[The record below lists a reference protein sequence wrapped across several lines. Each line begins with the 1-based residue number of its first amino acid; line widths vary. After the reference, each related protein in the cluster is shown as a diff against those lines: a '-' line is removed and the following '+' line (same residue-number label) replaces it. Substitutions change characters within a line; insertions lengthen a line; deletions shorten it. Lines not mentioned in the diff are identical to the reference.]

1 MSEEQ
6 NKPSSSGVV
15 KEFGI
20 TSFAVKNATSVII
33 VTLIILFGG
42 MLAYNTMPKEL
53 FPEIVLPQIYVRTVY
68 PGNSPVDI
76 ENLIT
81 RPIEKEIK
89 PLKGLSKFTSTSV
102 QDNSIIMVEFNTNV
116 PVKQALQDVKDAV
129 DRSKSQLPS
138 DLDIE
143 PIVMDVNL
151 SEMPIMNINLSGDYS
166 VDDLKSYADK
176 LKDRLE
182 LIPEISKA
190 DVRGAL
196 EREIN
201 IVVDL
206 HKMERVQ
213 VSFDDIEQA
222 IAYENMN
229 ISGGS
234 LLTDGKR
241 RAIRVEGEFR
251 TPQEISNTIVKAEFG
266 NIIYLRDI
274 AEVVD
279 GYAERN
285 SYARLEGKT
294 VVSVDVVKKSGEN
307 LLAAT
312 DQIMRTLDEAKEEVF
327 PSDLKVTITNDQSD
341 QVKGQLLNLENSI
354 YSGVILVVAVLYFFL
369 GLRNALFVGIAIPLS
384 MLMSFMIL
392 AAMGVTINMIVLFGL
407 ILALGM
413 LVDNGIVVVE
423 NVYRQLQEGKSVI
436 QATKEGVGEIAIPII
451 TSTLTTLAA
460 FAPLLFWEGVMGE
473 FMGYLPLTL
482 IAVLGS
488 SLFVALII
496 NPVVAIFFMQ
506 DEKTEV
512 KPTQKRLWIWT
523 GLYALLGV
531 LFFFG
536 GFSSVAM
543 LSFTMA
549 VLIPLHHYALTPV
562 ADWFQNSALV
572 KLENVYLRLLQ
583 GSLVKWRPYA
593 LFLGSI
599 FLLVFSIV
607 MVGIVSPPVEFF
619 PENDPKYINVF
630 IEMEQGTDLEATNE
644 LVLDIEEEVNTILQP
659 YRVAVNSVVT
669 NIGEGSSDPMDGAQA
684 GETPNKAKITISFV
698 EFEFREGISSS
709 EVMRRLSEDITRRAG
724 VSVNVQKNNEGPPVG
739 KPINIEVSGDD
750 FDKLVVLSEQIK
762 SDVEEA
768 DIPGIEGLRLDLET
782 GKPELVVQVDR
793 ARARAFGIS
802 TGQIGGALRTALF
815 GKEVSKFKEGEDEY
829 PIIIKLQ
836 DDFRYELTTLLN
848 QKVTFRDMTTGR
860 IKQVPISAV
869 ADVSYTSGLGSV
881 KRRDQNRTITV
892 WSNVIEG
899 YNANE
904 INAQIKARF
913 AGYAVPEGFTVRFTG
928 ESEEQ
933 DKAAAFLGKA
943 FLIAVAL
950 ILLIL
955 VAQFDSVIKPL
966 IIIGSVIF
974 STIGVFIGIATFNMT
989 ISVMMTG
996 IGIVSLAGIVV
1007 NNAIVLIDYIDLTRA
1022 RRREE
1027 LGLAE
1032 GMILPMSETLGCIVE
1047 AGRTRLRPVLLT
1059 AITTV
1064 LGLIPLA
1071 TGMNINFYTLAS
1083 ELDPNIY
1090 FGGDNVAFW
1099 GPMAWTV
1106 IFGLSFATFLTL
1118 VIVPVMYLLVE
1129 QFRLL
1134 FINKE
1139 RIASVDGR

>member
-1 MSEEQ
+1 MFDDQ
-6 NKPSSSGVV
+6 QQKPTKSSVV
-15 KEFGI
+15 KEFAA
-20 TSFAVKNATSVII
+20 TTFALKNATSVII
-33 VTLIILFGG
+33 LTIIILFGG

-89 PLKGLSKFTSTSV
+89 PLKGISKFTSTSV
-102 QDNSIIMVEFNTNV
+102 QDNSIIMVEFNTDV
-116 PVKQALQDVKDAV
+116 EVKVALQDVKDAV
-129 DRSKSQLPS
+129 DRAKSELPS

-151 SEMPIMNINLSGDYS
+151 SELPIMNINLSGDYS
-166 VDDLKSYADK
+166 VDDLKTYADK

-201 IVVDL
+201 IIVDL
-206 HKMERVQ
+206 HRMEQVQ

-229 ISGGS
+229 ISGGA

-241 RAIRVEGEFR
+241 RAVRVEGEFKSMD
-251 TPQEISNTIVKAEFG
+251 EIANTIVKAEFG

-307 LLAAT
+307 LLDAT
-312 DQIMRTLDEAKEEVF
+312 NKIMLAVAESKKKNF

-354 YSGVILVVAVLYFFL
+354 YSGVILVVAVLFFFL

-384 MLMSFMIL
+384 MLMSFIIL

-413 LVDNGIVVVE
+413 LVDNGIVVIE
-423 NVYRQLQEGKSVI
+423 NIYRQLQEGKTVI
-436 QATKEGVGEIAIPII
+436 QAAREGVGEIAIPII
-451 TSTLTTLAA
+451 TSTLTTLGA

-496 NPVVAIFFMQ
+496 NPVVAAFFMQ
-506 DEKTEV
+506 DELKESKTSL
-512 KPTQKRLWIWT
+512 KKLWIWT
-523 GLYALLGV
+523 AVFAVFAGL
-531 LFFFG
+531 LFLG
-536 GFSSVAM
+536 GFRSAAM
-543 LSFTMA
+543 LSATLA
-549 VLIPLHHYALTPV
+549 LLIPLNHYLLTPI
-562 ADWFQNSALV
+562 AEWFQNRALV
-572 KLENVYLRLLQ
+572 RLENFYLRILR
-583 GSLVKWRPYA
+583 GSLSSWRPYA
-593 LFLGSI
+593 LFFGSI
-599 FLLVFSIV
+599 FLLVFSVIL
-607 MVGIVSPPVEFF
+607 VGIVSPKVEFF
-619 PENDPKYINVF
+619 PENEPKYINVF
-630 IEMEQGTDLEATNE
+630 IEAAQGVDLEETNTKTIA
-644 LVLDIEEEVNTILQP
+644 IEEEVYAIIEP
-659 YRVAVNSVVT
+659 YRAAINSVVT
-669 NIGEGSSDPMDGAQA
+669 NVGEGSSDPMDGAQA

-709 EVMRRLSEDITRRAG
+709 EVMRRLSEDIAKRPG
-724 VSVNVQKNNEGPPVG
+724 IKVNVQKNNEGPPVG

-750 FDKLVVLSEQIK
+750 FEKLVVLAEKIRE
-762 SDVEEA
+762 DVAAEN
-768 DIPGIEGLRLDLET
+768 IPGVEGLNLDLET
-782 GKPELVVQVDR
+782 GKPELVVNIDR

-802 TGQIGGALRTALF
+802 TGQIGGTLRTALF
-815 GKEVSKFKEGEDEY
+815 GKEVSKYKDGEDDY
-829 PIIIKLQ
+829 KIVVKLK
-836 DDFRYELTTLLN
+836 DDYRYSLSTLLN
-848 QKVTFRDMTTGR
+848 QKVTFRDMTTGKV
-860 IKQVPISAV
+860 KQVPISAV
-869 ADVSYTSGLGSV
+869 ADISYSTGLGSV

-904 INAQIKARF
+904 INMKIKAKF
-913 AGYAVPEGFTVRFTG
+913 ASYPVPEGFTVRFTG

-933 DKAAAFLGKA
+933 DKAAAFLGRA

-955 VAQFDSVIKPL
+955 VSQFNSAIKPM
-966 IIIGSVIF
+966 IIIGSVVF
-974 STIGVFIGIATFNMT
+974 STIGVFLGIAIFNMT

-1022 RRREE
+1022 RRRAE
-1027 LGLAE
+1027 LGMPD
-1032 GMILPMSETLGCIVE
+1032 GSILPLPEAIACIVE
-1047 AGRTRLRPVLLT
+1047 GGKTRLRPVLLT

-1064 LGLIPLA
+1064 LGLLPLA

-1083 ELDPNIY
+1083 DLDPNIF

-1099 GPMAWTV
+1099 GPMSWTV
-1106 IFGLSFATFLTL
+1106 IFGLTFATFLTL

-1129 QFRLL
+1129 KVRLL
-1134 FINKE
+1134 FVKKDKVVE
-1139 RIASVDGR
+1139 MV

>member
-1 MSEEQ
+1 MSEELK
-6 NKPSSSGVV
+6 KPSVSSVV
-15 KEFGI
+15 KEFAA
-20 TSFAVKNATSVII
+20 TSFAIKNATSII
-33 VTLIILFGG
+33 ILTIIILFGG

-81 RPIEKEIK
+81 RPLEKEIK

-102 QDNSIIMVEFNTNV
+102 QDNSIIMVEFNTDV

-129 DRSKSQLPS
+129 DRANSELPT
-138 DLDIE
+138 DLDID

-151 SEMPIMNINLSGDYS
+151 SELPIMNINLSGDYS

-201 IVVDL
+201 IIVDL
-206 HKMERVQ
+206 HRMERVQ
-213 VSFDDIEQA
+213 VSFDDVEQA

-234 LLTDGKR
+234 LLTDGTR

-251 TPQEISNTIVKAEFG
+251 SMDEIANTIVKAEFG

-307 LLAAT
+307 LLDAT
-312 DQIMRTLDEAKEEVF
+312 DKIMLAVAESKKKNF
-327 PSDLKVTITNDQSD
+327 PSDLKVTITNDQSN

-354 YSGVILVVAVLYFFL
+354 YSGVILVVAVLFFFL

-413 LVDNGIVVVE
+413 LVDNGIVVIE
-423 NVYRQLQEGKSVI
+423 NVYRQMQDGKSVV
-436 QATKEGVGEIAIPII
+436 QAAKEGVGEIAIPII

-496 NPVVAIFFMQ
+496 NPVVAVAFMK
-506 DEKTEV
+506 DEKLG
-512 KPTQKRLWIWT
+512 KRTSPLKLWLWT
-523 GLYALLGV
+523 GGFAIAAVVLYLV
-531 LFFFG
+531 
-536 GFSSVAM
+536 GFRSAGM
-543 LSFTMA
+543 LAATMA
-549 VLIPLHHYALTPV
+549 VLIPLNDYLLTPI
-562 ADWFQNSALV
+562 AKWFQDRALV
-572 KLENVYLRLLQ
+572 WLENIYLRVLRA
-583 GSLVKWRPYA
+583 SLATWRPFV
-593 LFLGSI
+593 LFFGSI
-599 FLLVFSIV
+599 VLLVLSIV
-607 MVGIVSPPVEFF
+607 LVMIVGPKVEFF
-619 PENDPKYINVF
+619 PENDPKYVNIF
-630 IEMEQGTDLEATNE
+630 IEVAQGTDIDVTNTMVLEFE
-644 LVLDIEEEVNTILQP
+644 KEVNAVLVP
-659 YRVAVNSVVT
+659 YRAAVNSVVT
-669 NIGEGSSDPMDGAQA
+669 NIGEGSADPMRGAQA

-698 EFEFREGISSS
+698 EFEHREGISTSD
-709 EVMRRLSEDITRRAG
+709 VMRDLSEHITKRPG
-724 VSVNVQKNNEGPPVG
+724 VSVTVEKNNEGPPVG
-739 KPINIEVSGDD
+739 KPVNIEVSGDD
-750 FDKLVVLSEQIK
+750 FDKLVVLTEQIK
-762 SDVEEA
+762 DAVDAER
-768 DIPGIEGLRLDLET
+768 IPGIEGLNLDLET
-782 GKPELVVQVDR
+782 GKPELVVNVDR
-793 ARARAFGIS
+793 ARARSFGIS
-802 TGQIGGALRTALF
+802 TGQIGGTLRTALF
-815 GKEVSKFKEGEDEY
+815 GKEISKYKDGEDDY
-829 PIIIKLQ
+829 PIVIKLE
-836 DDFRYELTTLLN
+836 DASRHDLSTLLN

-869 ADVSYTSGLGSV
+869 ADITYSSGLGSV
-881 KRRDQNRTITV
+881 KRRDQNRTITI

-904 INAQIKARF
+904 INQQIQAKF
-913 AGYAVPEGFTVRFTG
+913 ATYPVPEGFTVRFTG

-933 DKAAAFLGKA
+933 NKAAAFLGRA

-955 VAQFDSVIKPL
+955 VSQFNSAIKPL
-966 IIIGSVIF
+966 IIIGSVVF
-974 STIGVFIGIATFNMT
+974 STIGVFLGIAIFNMT

-1027 LGLAE
+1027 LGMPD
-1032 GMILPMSETLGCIVE
+1032 GSILPLPEAIACIVE

-1083 ELDPNIY
+1083 DLDPNIY

-1099 GPMAWTV
+1099 GPMSWTV
-1106 IFGLSFATFLTL
+1106 IFGLTFATFLTL
-1118 VIVPVMYLLVE
+1118 VVVPVMYLLVE
-1129 QFRLL
+1129 KFRLV
-1134 FINKE
+1134 FVDKS
-1139 RIASVDGR
+1139 RIQTGG